1 MLKIPGGIPDSLH
14 NRGSDRIG
22 SWRAKVCQMQKGR
35 PPAREIHKRQLE
47 GGLHE
52 GVVELL
58 FIAPPLCIKERAER
72 RSSGHRPGSGLR
84 GYVMR
89 IKKAFSS
96 QLSAKDQRTSICF
109 NGRLIS

>member
-47 GGLHE
+47 GGVTRRCGGITLH
-52 GVVELL
+52 
-58 FIAPPLCIKERAER
+58 
-72 RSSGHRPGSGLR
+72 RSAAVYQGKS
-84 GYVMR
+84 
-89 IKKAFSS
+89 
-96 QLSAKDQRTSICF
+96 
-109 NGRLIS
+109 